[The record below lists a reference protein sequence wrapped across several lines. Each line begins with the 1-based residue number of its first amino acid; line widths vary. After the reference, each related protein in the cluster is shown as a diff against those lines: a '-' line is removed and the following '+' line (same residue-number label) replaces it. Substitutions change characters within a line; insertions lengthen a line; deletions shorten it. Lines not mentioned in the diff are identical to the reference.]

1 MQLKSILIVVI
12 IGAIYVH
19 ETEAVAK
26 LALVKAK
33 VALVKAPHVI
43 AKVSVAKEVLA
54 KKKIAAAKT
63 LAAVKASKVAALS
76 ALTAPFRAAKR
87 TLALKVAGVKALKAI
102 KVAKI
107 ANTALILKNLKKS
120 PIILPVPVAV
130 PLKALPVPVP
140 FPKPALPSLPNFFN
154 IPSPSLGDSLGPIQ
168 GIISGAQ
175 KAIKTA
181 GAGIPLLSSFTQGFG
196 NSESKAPKDV
206 PAITPPPVYRFVPEV
221 GFTNYN
227 KVSYQPPVEV
237 EVPSVVYSA
246 PTPIYAPSVVPVAPI
261 HTPAS
266 TYGVPN

>member
-102 KVAKI
+102 KLAKI
-107 ANTALILKNLKKS
+107 AKTALILKNLKKS

-206 PAITPPPVYRFVPEV
+206 PAITPPPVYRFVPR
-221 GFTNYN
+221 
-227 KVSYQPPVEV
+227 VEI

-246 PTPIYAPSVVPVAPI
+246 PAPIYLPPVVPYASAVPVAPI